1 MLTNRFLYQQMMA
14 FEMMQEVNRRAMKQG
29 IVVSHIHDSVVCSAE
44 DEQAIDKILK
54 EVQHDFGRS
63 KALVKTS

>member
-1 MLTNRFLYQQMMA
+1 MLTNRFLYQQIMV

-44 DEQAIDKILK
+44 DAQAINNIVE